1 MTIIR
6 RFELDD
12 LDFADRQKEREG
24 WAISREQFMLFLR
37 HDPDGCFVATVD
49 DQPVGMVTSICFG
62 PSGWIGNLIVE
73 PEFRSSGIGRAL
85 MEHAIE
91 TLKVKGGTTV
101 RLEADPP
108 GIPLYRKLGFVDE
121 FESCRLKLAAS
132 KQRPPVDRKAA
143 EPMTTDDLHA
153 VASLDNEIVG
163 PDRRRYLELKFA
175 AAEFAIVRRQGRR
188 IVASLMAAPT
198 NRGFRISPCAA
209 YDAADARCLV
219 VEAIAVAAGR
229 PVLIG
234 LPAVNT
240 EGLAMLAELGF
251 EKGESSFRM
260 RLGPSID
267 AGDPTRVFA
276 IASGAVG

>member
-188 IVASLMAAPT
+188 IVASLMAA
-198 NRGFRISPCAA
+198 
-209 YDAADARCLV
+209 
-219 VEAIAVAAGR
+219 AGR

-260 RLGPSID
+260 RLGPPID